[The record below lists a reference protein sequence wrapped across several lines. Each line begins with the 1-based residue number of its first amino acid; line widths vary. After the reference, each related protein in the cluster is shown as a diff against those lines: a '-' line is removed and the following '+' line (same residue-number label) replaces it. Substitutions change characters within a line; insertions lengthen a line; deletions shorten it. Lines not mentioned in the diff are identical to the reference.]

1 MGKVLFL
8 VQHLGQPRC
17 IKRILAIK
25 EAGFE
30 VEVHG
35 FDRGYYSENINMLVE
50 NGVIVKQII
59 PSNGLSKIS
68 KLLSY
73 SKLVRYVVNEMSSN
87 DIIYAFGFEM
97 ATLTRLLTC
106 SKYVY
111 ECADVVAAREH
122 SNLMKWLDNNNI
134 KESCFTVFTSE
145 GFADFFWGEKRN
157 NPDIRDKYILHPN
170 RLSTYFLNQTRPVA
184 QYVSSN
190 KIRFGF
196 AGLLRF
202 LDIYFTFCELIGKE
216 YPYYEFHFWGDAD
229 ESGKKMVNDIAE
241 KYSNVFYHGKYAN
254 PQDLDKVYNSFD
266 VCVAVYNTSSGN
278 VCIAEPN
285 KLYESMYYG
294 KPIVVSKNTFIG
306 KKVEQ
311 LGVGQAIESTYD
323 GIKDFL
329 DNLSVEKLNAM
340 ISKESGIQTAELVDN
355 SEILCRKLEEVFML
369 DSKGK
374 N

>member
-1 MGKVLFL
+1 
-8 VQHLGQPRC
+8 
-17 IKRILAIK
+17 
-25 EAGFE
+25 
-30 VEVHG
+30 
-35 FDRGYYSENINMLVE
+35 MLVE
-50 NGVIVKQII
+50 NGILVKKVI

-73 SKLVRYVVNEMSSN
+73 GKLVRYVANERTPN

-97 ATLTRLLTC
+97 ATFTRLLTC

-122 SNLMKWLDNNNI
+122 SNLIKWLDEKNI
-134 KESCFTVFTSE
+134 HKSSFTVFTSE
-145 GFADFFWGEKRN
+145 GFADFFWGERRK
-157 NPDIRDKYILHPN
+157 NPDIGRKYILHPN
-170 RLSTYFLNQTRPVA
+170 RLSTYFLSQTRPAA
-184 QYVSSN
+184 QYISSN

-202 LDIYFTFCELIGKE
+202 LKIYSTFCEVIGKE

-229 ESGKKMVNDIAE
+229 EGDKKMVNDLVE
-241 KYSNVFYHGKYAN
+241 NYPNVFYHGKYTN
-254 PQDLDKVYNSFD
+254 PQDLDRVYNSFD
-266 VCVAVYNTSSGN
+266 VSVAVYNTSSGN
-278 VCIAEPN
+278 VRIAEPN
-285 KLYESMYYG
+285 KLYESIYFG
-294 KPIVVSKNTFIG
+294 KPIIVSKNTFIG

-329 DNLSVEKLNAM
+329 NNLSVEKLNAM
-340 ISKESGIQTAELVDN
+340 ISKECSIKTVELLDD
-355 SEILCRKLEEVFML
+355 SDSLCKKLAEVFIH